1 MNKERLKLFQKLTAF
16 PFLLI
21 FIAFLFPLVNI
32 SCSEKVIADPNLYE
46 LVSGVT
52 PETFLDGKERS
63 AVEEMKANE
72 PQLKEFF
79 EQQISTT
86 TIVIPIL
93 VAVVLA
99 ILCAFWTPV
108 GSLAFALAA
117 FVSLWVFIYN
127 LSMTIQTQHYDFLTV
142 SPAVGA
148 WCATFLLMIGIAMN
162 LTVIIQNYRSNRQAS
177 KKISTDSK

>member
-1 MNKERLKLFQKLTAF
+1 MNNRLKLFQKLTAF

-32 SCSEKVIADPNLYE
+32 SCSEKVVADPNIYE

-52 PETFLDGKERS
+52 PETLLDGKARD
-63 AVEEMKANE
+63 AVEDMKKNE
-72 PQLKEFF
+72 PQVKEFF
-79 EQQISTT
+79 EQKLATK

-99 ILCAFWTPV
+99 IVCAFWTPV

-127 LSMTIQTQHYDFLTV
+127 LSVTIQTQHYDFLTV

-162 LTVIIQNYRSNRQAS
+162 LTIIIQNYRSKRQES
-177 KKISTDSK
+177 KKISNDSQ